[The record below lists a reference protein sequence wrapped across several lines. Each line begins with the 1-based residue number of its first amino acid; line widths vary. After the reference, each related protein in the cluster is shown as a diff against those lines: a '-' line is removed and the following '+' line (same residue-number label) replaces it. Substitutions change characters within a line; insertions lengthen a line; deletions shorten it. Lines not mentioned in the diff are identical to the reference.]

1 MTKTDVTPIPKKST
15 AAPRKASTTK
25 APATKATRTTASKT
39 PAKKAT
45 TTTRKAPAAKK
56 APTTK
61 AAPAAAIEVV
71 DAKTRVART
80 AAAKAEHKSLAE
92 WDKSDKKAPKPATPN
107 LDAMNADHAAGK
119 KAGAPRKA
127 ATPRT
132 VQTVDFYVG
141 ERFLKGQNKL
151 SSLAWYGTKD
161 CGGSSSGGRMSATEL
176 KDALAKA
183 KITEPTTTTWKWTA
197 PNGLVL
203 SARKSAK

>member
-15 AAPRKASTTK
+15 ATARKTTTQK
-25 APATKATRTTASKT
+25 APATKATRTATKAPAARKS
-39 PAKKAT
+39 PAK
-45 TTTRKAPAAKK
+45 KAPAAK
-56 APTTK
+56 ATTK
-61 AAPAAAIEVV
+61 AAPTTAIDVV

-80 AAAKAEHKSLAE
+80 AAAKDEHKALSE
-92 WDKSDKKAPKPATPN
+92 WTKNGKKGPQPATPN

-119 KAGAPRKA
+119 KAGPAKKA

-161 CGGSSSGGRMSATEL
+161 CGGSSSGGRMSATEI
-176 KDALAKA
+176 KAALAKA
-183 KITEPTTTTWKWTA
+183 GITDPTTKPWKWTA

-203 SARKSAK
+203 SARKSSK